1 MKISIFGLG
10 YVGSVSAAC
19 LANERNEIIG
29 VDVNPEKAK
38 MIAEGKSPIVEKE
51 MDRLIQ
57 ETVRN
62 GRFKT
67 TTSSLEA
74 VSKTDLSL
82 ICVGTPSR
90 DNGSINLDYL
100 KRCSQEIGKALRSKN
115 SYHTVMLRSTVL
127 PGTVEET
134 MIPILERHSG
144 KKAGRGFG
152 VASNPEF
159 LREGNSVYDFY
170 HPPFTLIGEYDKRSG
185 DTAAAI
191 YSFVDAPVERTDIRT
206 AEMIKYVNNSF
217 HALKVTFANEIGLIA
232 KKLLIDSHRLMELFC
247 KDSKLNLSSY
257 YLKPGFAFGGPCLPK
272 DLRALIY
279 QANRLDL
286 ETPLL
291 RSILAS
297 NALQVREGVNL
308 ILKTRKKKIG
318 ILGFSFK
325 AGTDDLRESPIV
337 ELIETLLGKGLT
349 IKIYDRNVSIATIF
363 GSNRQFIEKEIPH
376 ISSMI
381 CSNPDEVTDF
391 AQVLVIGNSSE
402 EFREIIRKKGKGKT
416 IIDLVRIVHDL
427 TKVDGNYTGI
437 CW

>member
-19 LANERNEIIG
+19 LANEGNKIIG

-74 VSKTDLSL
+74 VSKTDISL

-100 KRCSQEIGKALRSKN
+100 KRCSQEIGKALRSKIA
-115 SYHTVMLRSTVL
+115 YHTVVLRSTVL

-134 MIPILERHSG
+134 MIPILERNSG
-144 KKAGRGFG
+144 KKVVQAFG
-152 VASNPEF
+152 IAINPEF
-159 LREGNSVYDFY
+159 LREGNSIYDFY
-170 HPPFTLIGEYDKRSG
+170 HPPFTLIGAHDKRSS
-185 DTAAAI
+185 DTTEMI
-191 YSFVDAPVERTDIRT
+191 YSFLDAPVERTDIRT

-217 HALKVTFANEIGLIA
+217 HALKVSFANEIGNIA
-232 KKLLIDSHRLMELFC
+232 KRLKIDSYKLMELFC

-279 QANRLDL
+279 QANKLDL
-286 ETPLL
+286 EIPLL
-291 RSILAS
+291 RSILLS
-297 NALQVREGVNL
+297 NSLQVRQGVNL
-308 ILKTRKKKIG
+308 VLKTRKKKVG

-337 ELIETLLGKGLT
+337 ELIETLLGKGLK
-349 IKIYDRNVSIATIF
+349 IKLYDKNVSIANLC

-381 CSNPDEVTDF
+381 CSTLDEVVDF
-391 AQVLVIGNSSE
+391 SQVLIIGNQAE
-402 EFREIIRKKGKGKT
+402 EFREAIKKKGKNKI
-416 IIDLVRIVHDL
+416 IIDLVRIFDNV
-427 TKVDGNYTGI
+427 KKAEGNYTGI